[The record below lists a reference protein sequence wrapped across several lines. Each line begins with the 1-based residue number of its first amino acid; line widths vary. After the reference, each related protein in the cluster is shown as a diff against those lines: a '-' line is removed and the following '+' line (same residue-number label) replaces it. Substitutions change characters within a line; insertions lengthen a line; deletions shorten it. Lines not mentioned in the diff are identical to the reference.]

1 MNTAMEDVINGM
13 DATMWVA
20 HNRYL
25 ALQIHV
31 KDRCGDYISKMA
43 CEMGIVTLDAS
54 SARHVSIQEWA
65 KLVNLGDEK
74 ATKAWCFAVE
84 YVPNAS
90 FQKTGKRL
98 QMIYGQADVG
108 VLLTASEHWISS
120 ED

>member
-31 KDRCGDYISKMA
+31 KDCCGDYISKMA

-90 FQKTGKRL
+90 FEKTGKTFADNL
-98 QMIYGQADVG
+98 AEKCTDGGSGMI
-108 VLLTASEHWISS
+108 ASC
-120 ED
+120 